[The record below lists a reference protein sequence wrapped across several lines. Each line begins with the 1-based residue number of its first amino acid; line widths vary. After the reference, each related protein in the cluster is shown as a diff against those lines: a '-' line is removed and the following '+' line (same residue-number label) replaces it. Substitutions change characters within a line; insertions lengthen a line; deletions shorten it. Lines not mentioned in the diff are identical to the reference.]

1 MIFHDLDHFRKLFE
15 YIDSPAFEINQ
26 DEMTRINFWTSSG
39 EQTTREQSTNMTFYS
54 EGLYGGVIDIF
65 PDRITI
71 SYDNFNYVEDK
82 SLNVTETMQIDTTP
96 FVDLSEEEIF
106 QQSTIQD
113 FDFLVENPDVLKQ
126 ILLYSLEVRINR
138 RKLNDSN
145 WS

>member
-1 MIFHDLDHFRKLFE
+1 
-15 YIDSPAFEINQ
+15 
-26 DEMTRINFWTSSG
+26 MTRINFWTSSG